1 MLYRIFSYILVF
13 TTLFAKS
20 ADNLYLTFNGRSN
33 YKIVISSSATKWDSL
48 AAAVFKKYIYQI
60 SGADIPVVN
69 DETST
74 HSKEIVIGYNKHS
87 HHLDTSVIK
96 YDGFIIK
103 TEQEKIFFIGGK
115 KKGTLNAVY
124 SFLERYLN
132 CRMYSSTFKKIPF
145 QKTIIIPQIIILE
158 NPAFE
163 YRDVY
168 YYETTNDEYCRW
180 HKLIDSEDKKIWG
193 LFVHTFQT
201 LIPPEKYFEKHPEYF
216 ALRGNIRVPEQL
228 CLSNPDVLKIVIDE
242 LRKRIAENP
251 DAKIWSVSQND
262 NYSFCQCKDCSK
274 IDSIEGSPSGSI
286 INFVNKIAREFPD
299 KIISTL
305 AYQYSRKPPKNIKPE
320 KNVNIMFCSIEC
332 FRSKPLEEDSTSK
345 EFINDLIGWTK
356 LTDNIFMWDYV
367 VQFSNLISPFPN
379 IRVLQPN
386 IQLFAKHKIK
396 MMFQQG
402 AGKRNAT
409 EFGELRTYLI
419 AKLLWNPYINV
430 DSVMNDFLYGYYGK
444 AGKFIREYIDLMHN
458 ALIKSKHNLWIY
470 SNPVE
475 QMKYFLTP
483 ELIKKYNELFDK
495 AEKAV
500 ANKNEILKRVK
511 IARLPLIYAELEQ
524 AKATANVYN
533 TLVIKKTKNKYEP
546 NPVIIKL
553 LNQFEQIT
561 GSLTYVYLNESGLT
575 PAKYIS
581 NYKSI
586 LYRTMYNP
594 LALNKPVM
602 FITRPNWEKYPA
614 NREKSLTDGIR
625 GDEDHKFNWVGFEGN
640 DMDVII
646 DLEKLITVKKVSID
660 FLQNVFS
667 WIFLPE
673 KIEISYSEDGINFF
687 PIKEII
693 NTTPAT
699 KDELKSPLFAFIKN
713 FVVEFEPLNTRY
725 IKLFAKSI
733 KTCPR
738 WHPGYPDKA
747 WIFTDEIVI
756 E

>member
-145 QKTIIIPQIIILE
+145 QKTIIIPQINILE

-409 EFGELRTYLI
+409 EFGELRTYVI

-495 AEKAV
+495 AEKVV

-546 NPVIIKL
+546 NPFIIKL

-561 GSLTYVYLNESGLT
+561 GSLTDIYLNESGLT

-586 LYRTMYNP
+586 LSKTMYNP